1 MSAQILEMRISPG
14 GQEEVAG
21 EYELRPEMTP
31 EAAAQELPLE
41 VRQVLAPMTA
51 AFEALHQGLCE
62 DLHLTGIRKIHV
74 YHNMKSAACLER
86 HRESRSATAEVALAA
101 LAAGPQ
107 WASLLAD
114 LLRAQALYP
123 GVSDTRLPKRFAP
136 LAQVVAPL
144 RHLLEKIRERV
155 HSQLLSASEIMDPLE
170 ADDPERPWDPFGQT
184 RLLLKRF
191 LSRQDWRE
199 RDVLH
204 LMLDFLQGS
213 PILYGERLLN
223 LWFSLKR
230 LQDEDQTAY
239 TRIVAALI
247 NEGRAYLGE
256 LPRWRRLC
264 GIGKTSGSEAW
275 EGADTFRVIQGVA
288 GLLGVHPENLPAL
301 SSPTDAE
308 GIVWDTLRAAALRRG
323 GQLSAL
329 KPFEKASLFLAAE
342 LFPDNL
348 EHRAFHR
355 FLLENEEPYRQL
367 LANYYSP
374 PETQQAQLTRIL
386 TAFNEHP
393 ANIERRV
400 QYSQREAAQLLRV
413 FFLRPD
419 PVDAIID
426 RERKKDIYYRLT
438 GLKGQA
444 LLPQVLHECQSIF
457 KYITPEAIARVATGL
472 DVPVA
477 DIGRV
482 IASFKEFTLDPTG
495 QHILYVC
502 KGTACFLRGQP
513 HLSQALATR
522 LGVEEGKVS
531 SEGVQFLERDCFGTC
546 HLAPVIKVGQTFIP
560 ALRPEE
566 IPGVISQLLK
576 GRSFANRS
584 DFFKAVRDSLA
595 EEDQV
600 VLRHSFRLQSAYEL
614 EVTPEHLEGLAINGL
629 GEIMILPKMRVL
641 GTLAEHSYSFR
652 FLDVAGIQQHGTL
665 ITDADDFLMGVV
677 NVPDPQV
684 QGGLRHTLRPRV
696 VFKDNYVYLEGR
708 PQALGAFQSSSV
720 ALQKPDGTFG
730 SLVFAEED
738 PQAPP
743 ETLRG
748 LAAGFKRPIP
758 QNFFSRQDRLLLGF
772 VEGVNP
778 ESIDSYLEKG
788 GYQALKKVLGYG
800 QPEKRWKPA
809 AIVQEILASHLRGRG
824 GAGFPTG
831 IKWEA
836 LLKARPEVQE
846 GDEVAIPVKIMV
858 ANGDEGDP
866 GAFMDR
872 TLIQERPHQLLEGML
887 IAALATGCRYGVIYV
902 RKEYED
908 AVQRLEN
915 AVFEARRYGFLGRQ
929 VMEVPDFDFDV
940 EIRLGAGAFV
950 AGEKRAIMRA
960 IAGKPAEPDL
970 KAVSNIQRGLWGKPT
985 LLNNVETFANVPL
998 IMSRGG
1004 NWFRDQ
1010 GYGASGGTKIF
1021 SVAGIVN
1028 HTGLVEVRFGRTL
1041 RDVLHIAGGVQE
1053 GKKLAG
1059 VQIGGPSGAILS
1071 LTGVRAYLL
1080 DAPLDFDVFNRVGA
1094 MIGSGGLV
1102 FLGKDDD
1109 VVRLARHFT
1118 AWLAAESCGQCPNCL
1133 NGLVSLGATLDRIL
1147 KGESNSLDIHT
1158 LWAKAGIIRA
1168 DSKCG
1173 LGQTAPNPV
1182 TSSLRFFP
1190 VSYLHYLLDNPRVD
1204 TLELLLGLEALHLI
1218 TRDDAAISSATGPG
1232 QVAFSLKKGFI
1243 RFIFEELAELD
1254 QLRQLAENSSHR
1266 FLRLLNLTSSQ
1277 VNWQG
1282 VKVKYSQES
1291 ITKHP
1296 YHMAGAYK
1304 AWDEM
1309 EISLYAPKNQKMRRR
1324 FPLW

>member
-1 MSAQILEMRISPG
+1 VSAQILEMRISPG
-14 GQEEVAG
+14 CQEEVAG
-21 EYELRPEMTP
+21 EYKLRPGLTP
-31 EAAAQELPLE
+31 EAAALELPLA
-41 VRQVLAPMTA
+41 VRQGLSPVAA
-51 AFEALHQGLCE
+51 AFEALHQGLNQ
-62 DLHLTGIRKIHV
+62 DLNLTGIRKV
-74 YHNMKSAACLER
+74 RLYFTMKSAARLER
-86 HRESRSATAEVALAA
+86 GQEPGATTAEVALPA
-101 LAAGPQ
+101 LTAGPQ

-114 LLRAQALYP
+114 LLRAEALYP

-136 LAQVVAPL
+136 LAQIVAPL

-155 HSQLLSASEIMDPLE
+155 HRQPRFASEIMVPLE
-170 ADDPERPWDPFGQT
+170 DDDPERLLDPFGQT
-184 RLLLKRF
+184 RLLLNRF

-204 LMLDFLQGS
+204 LMLDLLQGS
-213 PILYGERLLN
+213 PNLYGEHLLN

-230 LQDEDQTAY
+230 LQDEEPATY

-264 GIGKTSGSEAW
+264 GVGETGGSGPWEA
-275 EGADTFRVIQGVA
+275 ADTFRVIQAVA
-288 GLLGVHPENLPAL
+288 GLLGVPPENLPAL
-301 SSPTDAE
+301 SSPTAA
-308 GIVWDTLRAAALRRG
+308 GAITWDTLKEAALQKWG
-323 GQLSAL
+323 EFSAW

-342 LFPDNL
+342 LFPGNPG
-348 EHRAFHR
+348 HRAFLR
-355 FLLENEEPYRQL
+355 CLLENEEPYRQL
-367 LANYYSP
+367 LATCYSP
-374 PETQQAQLTRIL
+374 LETQQAQLFRVL

-393 ANIERRV
+393 ANIEKRV
-400 QYSQREAAQLLRV
+400 HYSPAEVTQLLRV

-457 KYITPEAIARVATGL
+457 KYISPEALGRVAAGL
-472 DVPVA
+472 EVPLAEIV
-477 DIGRV
+477 RV
-482 IASFKEFTLDPTG
+482 IASYKEFTVDPTG
-495 QHILYVC
+495 QIILYVC

-513 HLSQALATR
+513 HLSQALTAR
-522 LGVEEGKVS
+522 LGVEEGRVS
-531 SEGVQFLERDCFGTC
+531 LEGVQFLERDCFGTC
-546 HLAPVIKVGQTFIP
+546 HLAPVIKVGPTFLP

-566 IPGVISQLLK
+566 IPDMICKLLR

-595 EEDQV
+595 EVDQV
-600 VLRHSFRLQSAYEL
+600 VLRRSFRIQASYEL
-614 EVTPEHLEGLAINGL
+614 GVTPEHLEGLAINGL
-629 GEIMILPKMRVL
+629 GEIRALPEMRVL
-641 GTLAEHSYSFR
+641 GTLADRSYSFS
-652 FLDVAGIQQHGTL
+652 FVDAAGSLQHGTL
-665 ITDADDFLMGVV
+665 ITDADDFLMGAV
-677 NVPDPQV
+677 NVSDPQV
-684 QGGLRHTLRPRV
+684 QSGLQHTLRPRV
-696 VFKDNYVYLEGR
+696 VLQENYVYMEGR
-708 PQALGAFQSSSV
+708 TQALGPFQSSSI
-720 ALQKPDGTFG
+720 ALRKPDGTFG
-730 SLVFAEED
+730 SLVFDEED
-738 PQAPP
+738 LQSPP
-743 ETLRG
+743 EEIRG
-748 LAAGFKRPIP
+748 LTAGFKRPVP
-758 QNFFSRQDRLLLGF
+758 PEFFSQQDRLLLGF

-778 ESIDSYLEKG
+778 ESIDSYLERG
-788 GYQALKKVLGYG
+788 GYRALKKVLGYG
-800 QPEKRWKPA
+800 HPEKRWPPA
-809 AIVQEILASHLRGRG
+809 TIVREILASNLRGRG

-836 LLKARPEVQE
+836 MLKARPEVQE
-846 GDEVAIPVKIMV
+846 GDEVAIPLKIMV

-872 TLIQERPHQLLEGML
+872 TLIQERPHQVLEGML

-902 RKEYED
+902 RQEYED

-970 KAVSNIQRGLWGKPT
+970 KAISNIKRGLWGKPT

-998 IMSRGG
+998 IVSRGG
-1004 NWFRDQ
+1004 TWFRDQ

-1041 RDVLHIAGGVQE
+1041 RDVLNIAGGVQE

-1059 VQIGGPSGAILS
+1059 VQIGGPSGAILA

-1102 FLGKDDD
+1102 FLGEDDD

-1147 KGESNSLDIHT
+1147 KGEGNSLDIHT
-1158 LWAKAGIIRA
+1158 LWGKADIIRA

-1190 VSYLHYLLDNPRVD
+1190 VSYLHYLLDNPRID
-1204 TLELLLGLEALHLI
+1204 TLELFLSLEALHLI
-1218 TRDDAAISSATGPG
+1218 TRGDAAISSTAGPG
-1232 QVAFSLKKGFI
+1232 YVTFSLKKGFI
-1243 RFIFEELAELD
+1243 RFIFEELEK
-1254 QLRQLAENSSHR
+1254 REHFRPVTESRPRR
-1266 FLRLLNLTSSQ
+1266 FLKLLNLAHSQ
-1277 VNWQG
+1277 VGWQG
-1282 VKVKYSQES
+1282 VKVEYPQET
-1291 ITKHP
+1291 ITQHP
-1296 YHMAGAYK
+1296 YLMVGDLGAR
-1304 AWDEM
+1304 AEAD
-1309 EISLYAPKNQKMRRR
+1309 SRP
-1324 FPLW
+1324 

>member
-1 MSAQILEMRISPG
+1 MSAQILEMLISPG
-14 GQEEVAG
+14 RQEEVAG
-21 EYELRPEMTP
+21 EYDLRPELTP
-31 EAAAQELPLE
+31 EAAAQELPLA
-41 VRQVLAPMTA
+41 VRQVLAPVAA
-51 AFEALHQGLCE
+51 AFQALHQGLSE
-62 DLHLTGIRKIHV
+62 DLHLTGIKKVRVH
-74 YHNMKSAACLER
+74 HTMKFAACLER
-86 HRESRSATAEVALAA
+86 NREPESATAKVALSA
-101 LAAGPQ
+101 LTAGPQ

-136 LAQVVAPL
+136 LAQIVAPL
-144 RHLLEKIRERV
+144 RHLLEKIRERL
-155 HSQLLSASEIMDPLE
+155 HHQPQFIFEIMASLE
-170 ADDPERPWDPFGQT
+170 ADDPERLWDPFGQT

-204 LMLDFLQGS
+204 LMLDFLHGS
-213 PILYGERLLN
+213 PNLYGERLLN
-223 LWFSLKR
+223 LWFSLKSM
-230 LQDEDQTAY
+230 QDEDPAAY
-239 TRIVAALI
+239 IRIVAALI
-247 NEGRAYLGE
+247 NEGRAYFGE

-264 GIGKTSGSEAW
+264 GIGKAFNSGAW

-288 GLLGVHPENLPAL
+288 GLLGVHPEDLPAL
-301 SSPTDAE
+301 SSPTAAE
-308 GIVWDTLRAAALRRG
+308 AIAWDTLKAAALQNG
-323 GQLSAL
+323 GQLPAL

-348 EHRAFHR
+348 GHRAFLR

-367 LANYYSP
+367 LATCYSL
-374 PETQQAQLTRIL
+374 PETQQAQLARIL

-400 QYSQREAAQLLRV
+400 HYSRSEADQLLRV

-426 RERKKDIYYRLT
+426 RERKKDIYYSLT

-457 KYITPEAIARVATGL
+457 KYITPEAVNRVAAGL
-472 DVPVA
+472 DVPAA

-482 IASFKEFTLDPTG
+482 IASYKEFTVDPTG

-513 HLSQALATR
+513 NLSQALATC
-522 LGVEEGKVS
+522 LGVEEGRVS
-531 SEGVQFLERDCFGTC
+531 SAGVQFLERDCFGTC

-560 ALRPEE
+560 ALRPKE
-566 IPGVISQLLK
+566 IPSMISQLLK

-600 VLRHSFRLQSAYEL
+600 VLRHSFRLQTAYEL

-629 GEIMILPKMRVL
+629 GEIRILPEMRVL
-641 GTLAEHSYSFR
+641 GTLVEHSYSLR
-652 FLDVAGIQQHGTL
+652 FLDAAGIQQHGTL
-665 ITDADDFLMGVV
+665 ITDEDDFLMGVV

-684 QGGLRHTLRPRV
+684 QEGLQHTLRPRIV
-696 VFKDNYVYLEGR
+696 LKDNYVYLEGR
-708 PQALGAFQSSSV
+708 PQALGAFQSSSI

-738 PQAPP
+738 LQSPP
-743 ETLRG
+743 EAIRG
-748 LAAGFKRPIP
+748 LTADFKRPVP
-758 QNFFSRQDRLLLGF
+758 QEFFSRQDRLLLGF

-778 ESIDSYLEKG
+778 ESIESYLEKG
-788 GYQALKKVLGYG
+788 GYRALKKVLGYS
-800 QPEKRWKPA
+800 QPEKRWTPA
-809 AIVQEILASHLRGRG
+809 AIVREILASNLRGRG

-836 LLKARPEVQE
+836 MLNARPMVQE
-846 GDEVAIPVKIMV
+846 GDEVAIPLKIMV

-872 TLIQERPHQLLEGML
+872 TLIQERPHQVLEGML

-908 AVQRLEN
+908 AVQCLEN
-915 AVFEARRYGFLGRQ
+915 AVFEARRYGFLGPQ

-940 EIRLGAGAFV
+940 EVRLGAGAFV

-970 KAVSNIQRGLWGKPT
+970 KAVSNVQRGLWGKPT

-1041 RDVLHIAGGVQE
+1041 RDVLHIAGGLQE

-1059 VQIGGPSGAILS
+1059 VQIGGPSGALLS

-1080 DAPLDFDVFNRVGA
+1080 DVPLDFDVFNRVGA

-1147 KGESNSLDIHT
+1147 KGEGNSLDIHT
-1158 LWAKAGIIRA
+1158 LWGKAGIIRA

-1204 TLELLLGLEALHLI
+1204 TPELFLSLEALHLI
-1218 TRDDAAISSATGPG
+1218 TRDDAAVSSTPGPDP
-1232 QVAFSLKKGFI
+1232 VTFSVKKGFI
-1243 RFIFEELAELD
+1243 RFIFEELEEMD
-1254 QLRQLAENSSHR
+1254 HFRQLAERSSRR
-1266 FLRLLNLTSSQ
+1266 FLKLLNLTHSQ
-1277 VNWQG
+1277 VNRR
-1282 VKVKYSQES
+1282 VKVQYSQES
-1291 ITKHP
+1291 LAHHP
-1296 YHMAGAYK
+1296 YLMTGALGARDK
-1304 AWDEM
+1304 VEVRLQAP
-1309 EISLYAPKNQKMRRR
+1309 EIHNQ
-1324 FPLW
+1324 P

>member
-1 MSAQILEMRISPG
+1 MSVQIPEMRINPG
-14 GQEEVAG
+14 CQEEAAG
-21 EYELRPEMTP
+21 EYELRPELTP
-31 EAAAQELPLE
+31 DAAAQELPLA
-41 VRQVLAPMTA
+41 VRQVLSPVAA
-51 AFEALHQGLCE
+51 AFQALHRGLSE
-62 DLHLTGIRKIHV
+62 DLQLTGIRKV
-74 YHNMKSAACLER
+74 RLFQTMKSAARLER
-86 HRESRSATAEVALAA
+86 SQEPGAATAEVALAA
-101 LAAGPQ
+101 LGAGPQ

-114 LLRAQALYP
+114 LLRAEALYP
-123 GVSDTRLPKRFAP
+123 GVRDTRLPKRFAP
-136 LAQVVAPL
+136 LAQIVAPL

-155 HSQLLSASEIMDPLE
+155 QRQPRFASQIMAPLE
-170 ADDPERPWDPFGQT
+170 ADNFEGLVDPYGQT
-184 RLLLKRF
+184 RLLLQRF

-213 PILYGERLLN
+213 PNLYGEGLLN

-230 LQDEDQTAY
+230 LQDEEPTAY

-256 LPRWRRLC
+256 LPRWRHLC
-264 GIGKTSGSEAW
+264 GVGETGGAGAW
-275 EGADTFRVIQGVA
+275 EAADTFRVIQGVA

-301 SSPTDAE
+301 SATTGPGT
-308 GIVWDTLRAAALRRG
+308 ITWDTLNAAALQKG
-323 GQLSAL
+323 GEFPAL
-329 KPFEKASLFLAAE
+329 KPLEKASLFLAAE
-342 LFPDNL
+342 LLPDNL
-348 EHRAFHR
+348 GHRAFLR

-367 LANYYSP
+367 LATCYSSR
-374 PETQQAQLTRIL
+374 ETQQAQLARIL

-393 ANIERRV
+393 ANIEKRV
-400 QYSQREAAQLLRV
+400 HYRQTEAAELLRV

-426 RERKKDIYYRLT
+426 RERKKDIYYSLT

-444 LLPQVLHECQSIF
+444 LLPQVLHECQRIF
-457 KYITPEAIARVATGL
+457 EYLTPEALTRVAAGL
-472 DVPVA
+472 EVA
-477 DIGRV
+477 AAEIGRV
-482 IASFKEFTLDPTG
+482 IASYKEFMVDPTG
-495 QHILYVC
+495 QHLLYVC

-522 LGVEEGKVS
+522 LGVEEGRVS
-531 SEGVQFLERDCFGTC
+531 PEGVQFLERDCFGTC
-546 HLAPVIKVGQTFIP
+546 HLAPLIKVGQTFIP

-566 IPGVISQLLK
+566 IPALIGKLLK
-576 GRSFANRS
+576 GRTFANRS
-584 DFFKAVRDSLA
+584 DFFKAVRDSLE

-600 VLRHSFRLQSAYEL
+600 VLRHSCRVHAAYAL
-614 EVTPEHLEGLAINGL
+614 EVIPENLEGLAINGL
-629 GEIMILPKMRVL
+629 GEIRTLPEMKVL
-641 GTLAEHSYSFR
+641 GTLAARSYSFS
-652 FLDVAGIQQHGTL
+652 FVDPAGSRQHGTL

-684 QGGLRHTLRPRV
+684 QKGLPRTLRPRV
-696 VFKDNYVYLEGR
+696 VLQDNYVYLEGR
-708 PQALGAFQSSSV
+708 TQALGAYHSSSI
-720 ALQKPDGTFG
+720 ALRKPDGTFG
-730 SLVFAEED
+730 SLVFAEENL
-738 PQAPP
+738 QSPP
-743 ETLRG
+743 EETCG
-748 LAAGFKRPIP
+748 LTAGFKRPVP
-758 QNFFSRQDRLLLGF
+758 QEFFLGQDRLLLEF
-772 VEGVNP
+772 VEEVNP

-788 GYQALKKVLGYG
+788 GYRALKKVLGYG
-800 QPEKRWKPA
+800 QPEKRWPPA
-809 AIVQEILASHLRGRG
+809 TIVREIITSNLRGRG

-836 LLKARPEVQE
+836 MLKARPEVRE
-846 GDEVAIPVKIMV
+846 GDEVAIPLKLMV

-872 TLIQERPHQLLEGML
+872 TLIQERPHQVLEGML

-915 AVFEARRYGFLGRQ
+915 AVFEARRHGFLGRQ
-929 VMEVPDFDFDV
+929 VLDVADFDFDV

-970 KAVSNIQRGLWGKPT
+970 KAVSNIKRGLWGKPT

-998 IMSRGG
+998 IVSRGG
-1004 NWFRDQ
+1004 TWFRDQ

-1028 HTGLVEVRFGRTL
+1028 YTGLVEVRFGRTF
-1041 RDVLHIAGGVQE
+1041 RDVLNIAGGVQE

-1080 DAPLDFDVFNRVGA
+1080 DAPLDFDVFKRVGA

-1102 FLGKDDD
+1102 FLGEDDD

-1133 NGLVSLGATLDRIL
+1133 YGLVSLGATLDRIL
-1147 KGESNSLDIHT
+1147 KGEGTSLDIHT
-1158 LWAKAGIIRA
+1158 LWGKADIIRA

-1190 VSYLHYLLDNPRVD
+1190 VSYLHYLLDNPRID
-1204 TLELLLGLEALHLI
+1204 TPELFLSLEALHLI
-1218 TRDDAAISSATGPG
+1218 TRGEAALSTAAPG
-1232 QVAFSLKKGFI
+1232 YVTFSLKKGLI
-1243 RFIFEELAELD
+1243 RFIFEELTKLDHFRPAAES
-1254 QLRQLAENSSHR
+1254 RPGR
-1266 FLRLLNLTSSQ
+1266 FLKLLNLTPDQ
-1277 VNWQG
+1277 VGGQG
-1282 VKVKYSQES
+1282 VQVEYSQET
-1291 ITKHP
+1291 IAQHP
-1296 YHMAGAYK
+1296 YLMVGALGAGDK
-1304 AWDEM
+1304 AE
-1309 EISLYAPKNQKMRRR
+1309 SRL
-1324 FPLW
+1324 

>member
-14 GQEEVAG
+14 CQEEVAG
-21 EYELRPEMTP
+21 EYKLRPELTP
-31 EAAAQELPLE
+31 EAAAQDLPLAL
-41 VRQVLAPMTA
+41 RQGLSPVAA
-51 AFEALHQGLCE
+51 AFEALHQGLTE
-62 DLHLTGIRKIHV
+62 DLHLTGIRKV
-74 YHNMKSAACLER
+74 RFFLTMTAAARLARGQEPGT
-86 HRESRSATAEVALAA
+86 ATAEVALAA
-101 LAAGPQ
+101 LTAGPQ

-114 LLRAQALYP
+114 LLRAEALYP
-123 GVSDTRLPKRFAP
+123 GLRDTRLPKRFAP
-136 LAQVVAPL
+136 LAQIVAPL

-155 HSQLLSASEIMDPLE
+155 HRQPRFTSEIMDPLG
-170 ADDPERPWDPFGQT
+170 ADEPERLIDPLGQT
-184 RLLLKRF
+184 RLLLQRF
-191 LSRQDWRE
+191 LSRKDWRE

-213 PILYGERLLN
+213 PNLYGERLLN
-223 LWFSLKR
+223 LWSSLKR
-230 LQDEDQTAY
+230 LQDEEPAAH

-256 LPRWRRLC
+256 LPRWRCLC
-264 GIGKTSGSEAW
+264 GVGEAGGSGPWEA
-275 EGADTFRVIQGVA
+275 ADTFRVIQGVA
-288 GLLGVHPENLPAL
+288 GLLGLHPENLPAL
-301 SSPTDAE
+301 SSSSTA
-308 GIVWDTLRAAALRRG
+308 GTINWDTLKEAALQKWG
-323 GQLSAL
+323 EISAW

-348 EHRAFHR
+348 GHRAFLR

-367 LANYYSP
+367 LATCYSP
-374 PETQQAQLTRIL
+374 LETQQAQLSRVL

-393 ANIERRV
+393 ANIEKRV
-400 QYSQREAAQLLRV
+400 HYRQDEAAQLLRV

-426 RERKKDIYYRLT
+426 RERKKDIYARLT

-457 KYITPEAIARVATGL
+457 KYVTPEALGRVAARL
-472 DVPVA
+472 EVPPA
-477 DIGRV
+477 EIGRV
-482 IASFKEFTLDPTG
+482 IASYKEFTVDPTG
-495 QHILYVC
+495 QILLYVC

-522 LGVEEGKVS
+522 LGVEEGRVS
-531 SEGVQFLERDCFGTC
+531 LEGVQFLERDCFGTC
-546 HLAPVIKVGQTFIP
+546 HLAPVIKVGQTFLP

-566 IPGVISQLLK
+566 IPDLIGKLLE

-595 EEDQV
+595 EVDQV
-600 VLRHSFRLQSAYEL
+600 VLRHSFRILSSYEL
-614 EVTPEHLEGLAINGL
+614 GVTPEHLEGLAINGL
-629 GEIMILPKMRVL
+629 GEVRALPEMSLL
-641 GTLAEHSYSFR
+641 GTLAERSYSFS
-652 FLDVAGIQQHGTL
+652 FVDAAGILQHGTL
-665 ITDADDFLMGVV
+665 ITDADDFLLGVV
-677 NVPDPQV
+677 NVSDPQV
-684 QGGLRHTLRPRV
+684 QSGLRRTLRPRV
-696 VFKDNYVYLEGR
+696 RLTDNHVYLEGR
-708 PQALGAFQSSSV
+708 TQALGAYQSSSI
-720 ALQKPDGTFG
+720 ALRKPDGSFG
-730 SLVFAEED
+730 SLVFAEENL
-738 PQAPP
+738 QSPP
-743 ETLRG
+743 EEIRG
-748 LAAGFKRPIP
+748 LTAGFKRPVP
-758 QNFFSRQDRLLLGF
+758 QEFYSQQDRLLLGF

-788 GYQALKKVLGYG
+788 GYQALKQVLGYG
-800 QPEKRWKPA
+800 QPEKRWPPA
-809 AIVQEILASHLRGRG
+809 TIVQEILAANLRGRG

-836 LLKARPEVQE
+836 MLKARPEVQE
-846 GDEVAIPVKIMV
+846 GDEVAMPLKIMV

-872 TLIQERPHQLLEGML
+872 TLIQERPHQVLEGML

-970 KAVSNIQRGLWGKPT
+970 KAVSNVQRGLWGKPT

-998 IMSRGG
+998 IVSRGG
-1004 NWFRDQ
+1004 TWFRDQ

-1071 LTGVRAYLL
+1071 LTGVRTYLL
-1080 DAPLDFDVFNRVGA
+1080 DAPLDFDMFNRVGA

-1102 FLGKDDD
+1102 FLGEDDD

-1147 KGESNSLDIHT
+1147 KGEGNSLDIHT
-1158 LWAKAGIIRA
+1158 LWGKADIIRA

-1190 VSYLHYLLDNPRVD
+1190 VSYLHYLLDNPRID
-1204 TLELLLGLEALHLI
+1204 TLELFLSLEALHLI
-1218 TRDDAAISSATGPG
+1218 TRMDAAISPKPGPG
-1232 QVAFSLKKGFI
+1232 QVTFSLKKGFI
-1243 RFIFEELAELD
+1243 RFIFEELEKRDHFRPATES
-1254 QLRQLAENSSHR
+1254 RPRR
-1266 FLRLLNLTSSQ
+1266 FLKLLNLTPAQ
-1277 VNWQG
+1277 VGWQG
-1282 VKVKYSQES
+1282 VKVEYSQGT
-1291 ITKHP
+1291 IAQHP
-1296 YHMAGAYK
+1296 YLMVGT
-1304 AWDEM
+1304 
-1309 EISLYAPKNQKMRRR
+1309 
-1324 FPLW
+1324 

>member
-21 EYELRPEMTP
+21 EYKLRPELTP
-31 EAAAQELPLE
+31 EAAAQELPLA
-41 VRQVLAPMTA
+41 VRQGLSPVAA
-51 AFEALHQGLCE
+51 AFEALHQGLNE
-62 DLHLTGIRKIHV
+62 DLNLTGIQKVRL
-74 YHNMKSAACLER
+74 YLTMKSAARLER
-86 HRESRSATAEVALAA
+86 DQEPEATTAEVALPA

-114 LLRAQALYP
+114 LLRAEALYP
-123 GVSDTRLPKRFAP
+123 GVRDTRLTKRFAP
-136 LAQVVAPL
+136 LAQIVAPL

-155 HSQLLSASEIMDPLE
+155 HRQPRFASEIMAPLE
-170 ADDPERPWDPFGQT
+170 DDDPERLLDPFGQT
-184 RLLLKRF
+184 RLLLNRF

-204 LMLDFLQGS
+204 LMLDLLQGS
-213 PILYGERLLN
+213 PNLYGEGLLN
-223 LWFSLKR
+223 LWFSLRR
-230 LQDEDQTAY
+230 LQDEEPAVY

-247 NEGRAYLGE
+247 NEGRAYLLE

-264 GIGKTSGSEAW
+264 GVGETGGSGPWEA
-275 EGADTFRVIQGVA
+275 AATFRVIQGVA

-301 SSPTDAE
+301 SSPTAA
-308 GIVWDTLRAAALRRG
+308 GAINWNTLKEAALQAG
-323 GQLSAL
+323 GEFSAW

-342 LFPDNL
+342 LFPDNPG
-348 EHRAFHR
+348 HRAFLR

-367 LANYYSP
+367 LATCYSP
-374 PETQQAQLTRIL
+374 LETQQAQLSRVL

-393 ANIERRV
+393 ANIENRV
-400 QYSQREAAQLLRV
+400 HYGQAEAAQLLRV

-457 KYITPEAIARVATGL
+457 KYVTPEALARVAAGL
-472 DVPVA
+472 EVPA
-477 DIGRV
+477 AEIMRV
-482 IASFKEFTLDPTG
+482 IASYKEFTVDPTG
-495 QHILYVC
+495 QVILYVC

-513 HLSQALATR
+513 HLSQALTTR
-522 LGVEEGKVS
+522 LGVEAGRVS
-531 SEGVQFLERDCFGTC
+531 LEGVQFLERDCFGTC

-566 IPGVISQLLK
+566 IPDMIGKLLK

-584 DFFKAVRDSLA
+584 DFFKAVRDSLT
-595 EEDQV
+595 EVDQV
-600 VLRHSFRLQSAYEL
+600 LLRHSFRIQASYEL
-614 EVTPEHLEGLAINGL
+614 GVTPEHLEGLAINGM
-629 GEIMILPKMRVL
+629 GEIRALPEMRVL
-641 GTLAEHSYSFR
+641 GTLADRSYSFS
-652 FLDVAGIQQHGTL
+652 LVDAAGDQQYGTL
-665 ITDADDFLMGVV
+665 ITDEDDFLMGVV
-677 NVPDPQV
+677 NVSDPQV
-684 QGGLRHTLRPRV
+684 QRGLQRTLRPRV
-696 VFKDNYVYLEGR
+696 VLKDNYVYLEGR
-708 PQALGAFQSSSV
+708 TQALGAYQSSSI
-720 ALQKPDGTFG
+720 ALRKPDGTFG
-730 SLVFAEED
+730 SLVFDEENL
-738 PQAPP
+738 QSPP
-743 ETLRG
+743 EEIRG
-748 LAAGFKRPIP
+748 LTAGFKRPLP
-758 QNFFSRQDRLLLGF
+758 QEFFSRQDRLLLGF

-788 GYQALKKVLGYG
+788 GYRALKKVLGYG
-800 QPEKRWKPA
+800 RPEKRWPPA
-809 AIVQEILASHLRGRG
+809 TIVREILDSNLRGRG

-836 LLKARPEVQE
+836 MLKARPEVQE
-846 GDEVAIPVKIMV
+846 GDEVAIPLKMMV

-872 TLIQERPHQLLEGML
+872 TLIQERPHQVLEGML

-970 KAVSNIQRGLWGKPT
+970 KAVSNVKRGLWGKPT

-998 IMSRGG
+998 IVTRGG
-1004 NWFRDQ
+1004 TWFREQ
-1010 GYGASGGTKIF
+1010 GYGVSGGTKIF

-1041 RDVLHIAGGVQE
+1041 RDVLNIAGGVQE

-1071 LTGVRAYLL
+1071 LTGIRSYLL
-1080 DAPLDFDVFNRVGA
+1080 DAPLDFDFFNRVGA

-1102 FLGKDDD
+1102 FLGEDDD

-1147 KGESNSLDIHT
+1147 KGEGNSLDIHT
-1158 LWAKAGIIRA
+1158 LWGKADIIRA

-1190 VSYLHYLLDNPRVD
+1190 VSYLHYLLDNPRLD
-1204 TLELLLGLEALHLI
+1204 TLELLLSLEALRFI
-1218 TRDDAAISSATGPG
+1218 TREDAALTFTSAPS
-1232 QVAFSLKKGFI
+1232 QVTFFLKKGLI
-1243 RFIFEELAELD
+1243 RFIFEELEK
-1254 QLRQLAENSSHR
+1254 RERFRPLAESRPHR
-1266 FLRLLNLTSSQ
+1266 FLKLLNLSRSQ
-1277 VNWQG
+1277 VGWQG
-1282 VKVKYSQES
+1282 VKVEYSQET
-1291 ITKHP
+1291 IAQHP
-1296 YHMAGAYK
+1296 YLMVGDLGASNK
-1304 AWDEM
+1304 VD
-1309 EISLYAPKNQKMRRR
+1309 SRL
-1324 FPLW
+1324 